1 MKRIF
6 VLLLSMFAI
15 VGPAVAD
22 DTVTVTHGKPPA
34 PAYIDLGAAGASVG
48 DQRIFKFDGK
58 ADSETV
64 VMEWVMTT
72 LSTPEP
78 DLDAEVRSTTGY
90 FTFGDAGKDRILIQG
105 TGIYPS
111 EGSTIKVEATLE
123 RAIIGGTGKYAG
135 ASGTVLTT
143 HLPDGSWQHVFNID

>member
-1 MKRIF
+1 MTRF
-6 VLLLSMFAI
+6 AALLISIFAI
-15 VGPAVAD
+15 VSPAVAD
-22 DTVTVTHGKPPA
+22 DTVTVTHGKTPA
-34 PAYIDLGAAGASVG
+34 PTYLDLGTAGESVG
-48 DQRIFKFDGK
+48 DQRFFKFDGK
-58 ADSETV
+58 AGSETV

-90 FTFGDAGKDRILIQG
+90 FTFGDGGKDRILIQG

-111 EGSTIKVEATLE
+111 EGSTLKVEATLE

-143 HLPDGSWQHVFNID
+143 HLPDGSWKHVFNID